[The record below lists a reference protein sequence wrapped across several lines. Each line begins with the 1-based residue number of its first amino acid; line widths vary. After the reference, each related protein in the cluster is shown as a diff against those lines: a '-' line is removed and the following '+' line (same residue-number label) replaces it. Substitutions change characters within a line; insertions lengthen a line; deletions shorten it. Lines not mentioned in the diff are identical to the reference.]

1 MRKFS
6 EKIKYGPSFQS
17 ARVEE
22 RTCRLP
28 SSCAGLAGRT
38 LLFFSDIHLS
48 ARFPES
54 AVNHLI
60 DQIASL
66 GPDLI
71 LIGGDYG
78 ESAAWQLRFFELFS
92 RLTPPLGAFGVL
104 GNNDCECFPADQ
116 SRLIEA
122 AAQAGVRILVDQAV
136 TIETEGGAI
145 TVSGLDEY
153 RQAKPPQDPLFTEE
167 SSSSLRILLSHYPQ
181 SSGRHLKKGKG
192 LMPHLAMAG
201 HTHAGQF
208 RILGLTPYSIGYE
221 LDIRRYMTAVSGWKR
236 VGETDFLVSPGLGT
250 SRIPYRINAEP
261 TIHLIRLTK

>member
-1 MRKFS
+1 MKKIS
-6 EKIKYGPSFQS
+6 DKIKYGPSFQS

-22 RTCRLP
+22 RVFRLP
-28 SSCAGLAGRT
+28 SACAGLAGRS
-38 LLFFSDIHLS
+38 LLFFSDVHLS
-48 ARFPES
+48 ARFPEA
-54 AVNHLI
+54 AVERLI

-66 GPDLI
+66 RPDLI

-78 ESAAWQLRFFELFS
+78 ESAQWQLKFFELFS

-104 GNNDCECFPADQ
+104 GNNDCECFPKDQ

-122 AAQAGVRILVDQAV
+122 AGQAGVRILVDRAERIK
-136 TIETEGGAI
+136 TDGGSI
-145 TVSGLDEY
+145 TVAGLDEY
-153 RQAKPPQDPLFTEE
+153 RQAKLSGKPLFTEE
-167 SSSSLRILLSHYPQ
+167 DSASLRILLSHYPQ
-181 SSGRHLKKGKG
+181 SSGRHLRKGAG
-192 LMPHLAMAG
+192 LKPHFVMAG

-208 RILGLTPYSIGYE
+208 RLFGLTPYSVGYE

-261 TIHLIRLTK
+261 TIHHIRFFK